1 MPITVRRPWYDVIAA
16 EVSSP
21 VQKSPFLA
29 RRQRRWPSSRA
40 LWKCKRSHSLLNI
53 FISLWKGLI
62 WQGWHQLSPLV
73 QILRNL
79 NGRKWSK
86 LTQITWLEHFSK
98 RKWPFFCPKWTISAQ
113 KWPFHQFR
121 FEIGSFGGLQN
132 RWFSQIKPLAFVS
145 FGNFGAFISFLNVDR
160 DEIQF
165 FICGLFRISW
175 KSSHD
180 WYCPLGLFKVTV
192 RTHAHVCVKISP
204 VYLCGHAK
212 RGTV

>member
-1 MPITVRRPWYDVIAA
+1 MEAMPITVRRPWYDVIAA

-79 NGRKWSK
+79 KWSK
-86 LTQITWLEHFSK
+86 LTQITWLEHFSNQENDIFRLK
-98 RKWPFFCPKWTISAQ
+98 WTILVRKWPFSSFSARKWQ
-113 KWPFHQFR
+113 KKWQFY
-121 FEIGSFGGLQN
+121 
-132 RWFSQIKPLAFVS
+132 QIKPLACVS
-145 FGNFGAFISFLNVDR
+145 FCNFGAFISFLNVDR

-165 FICGLFRISW
+165 FICCLFCISW
-175 KSSHD
+175 KSCDD
-180 WYCPLGLFKVTV
+180 WYCPLGLFQVTLVHV
-192 RTHAHVCVKISP
+192 RVHARVSFTGV
-204 VYLCGHAK
+204 LCGHPTKIK